1 MTKEPTC
8 INKGYYDRKCEICRL
23 SLIGEIEPLGHDEIS
38 VPAVDATC
46 TAPGL
51 TEGARCSRCSIT
63 MTEQKTTKPLGHI
76 EVPLSAVAP
85 TCTEAGFTEGS
96 CCSRCRQVFVE
107 QLPVPPE
114 HTGITVIDAIPAT
127 CTETGFTEGSRCN
140 ACGKTLEEPSITKA
154 LGHDPI
160 IDSYVSPTCI
170 SDGLTEGAHC
180 SRCNIILIEQVPI
193 PSSGHGEPKV
203 IPGYAATCT
212 APGKTEGVQCS
223 VCKQILT
230 AQTEIPRLPHTEV
243 KIPAT
248 AATCSFPGKTEGKR
262 CSVCRQ
268 ILTAQT
274 EIPMLPHTEVVD
286 TPYKAPTCETTGV
299 NKGSHCKVC
308 NAIISKASVIA
319 KKPHTLNAEKICTV
333 CGLKTYSSMSS
344 FINDCQN
351 NGESLIYVG
360 KATKIDLTLD
370 KSADLHEITFPDSVC
385 KMTFRGDRRLTY
397 NNLRILSAGYSVKYI
412 IFENVNIMS
421 SKTIV
426 ISHGETYM
434 YMTGTKNSF
443 IITGTGTTGK
453 EGSYPINVF
462 GGTAENGGTGGDGIV
477 CFLIS
482 NCYMY
487 TKCSELIIQAGK
499 GGKGGTA
506 GSAAGVFS
514 KNGNGGTGGRGGFA
528 FSGQLYLNAASS
540 KDLYSHEFTASGTYS
555 IKAGEGGEG
564 GNKSSALIYA
574 SGGAGNAGVKGASGF
589 VSANIQQ
596 AEIVS

>member
-85 TCTEAGFTEGS
+85 TCTEAGLTEGS
-96 CCSRCRQVFVE
+96 C
-107 QLPVPPE
+107 
-114 HTGITVIDAIPAT
+114 
-127 CTETGFTEGSRCN
+127 
-140 ACGKTLEEPSITKA
+140 
-154 LGHDPI
+154 
-160 IDSYVSPTCI
+160 
-170 SDGLTEGAHC
+170 C

-203 IPGYAATCT
+203 IPGYAATC
-212 APGKTEGVQCS
+212 
-223 VCKQILT
+223 
-230 AQTEIPRLPHTEV
+230 
-243 KIPAT
+243 
-248 AATCSFPGKTEGKR
+248 SFPGKTEGKR
-262 CSVCRQ
+262 CSICRQ

-462 GGTAENGGTGGDGIV
+462 GGTAENGGTGG
-477 CFLIS
+477 
-482 NCYMY
+482 
-487 TKCSELIIQAGK
+487 
-499 GGKGGTA
+499 
-506 GSAAGVFS
+506 
-514 KNGNGGTGGRGGFA
+514 RGGFA

-596 AEIVS
+596 AGIVS